1 MNIYKLLKNF
11 NILKISSISK
21 IINIS
26 DNTSNIKPYSLF
38 IAKKGFK
45 YDSHKDVRKVAL
57 QGATAIILEN
67 KDFFQDLK
75 DIDVTVALTNNSRKS
90 EAIISSRFYNDP
102 SSEMEVIGITGTNG
116 KTSTSYILAQFYEL
130 LDKNVGVIG
139 TLGYKYKG
147 YKFGEGNTTPGAIEW
162 FQLLREMKD
171 LGAEV
176 ITAEISSHALD
187 QYRVYGT
194 KFAGGIFTNLTQD
207 HLDYHKNLDDYFFAK
222 RKLVDLVLERNP
234 DGIFVTNIDD
244 NYGRELY
251 QIYKDKIRIITY
263 GYSEDADFR
272 ILDTRLTFNGQHF
285 IASYR
290 GEHLN
295 IFTNLLGDFNVYN
308 LSAAISYL
316 IGKGYHPSCIVEL
329 AKHIKPIKGRF
340 ETIETDF
347 LVVNDYAHTPDALE
361 KVLKSIKKLKPRRII
376 TVFGAGGNRDKSK
389 RPKMG
394 RIVEEFSDIVII
406 TSDNPRFEDPE
417 DIIKDIKSGMKLEK
431 KTFVITDRELA
442 IEKAICLAQKKDVV
456 LIAGKGH
463 ETYQIIRDKI
473 YPFDDIEVAKKYLK
487 KLGYTINV

>member
-11 NILKISSISK
+11 KIIKKGTNPKILNISENTSSI
-21 IINIS
+21 
-26 DNTSNIKPYSLF
+26 KPFTLF

-57 QGATAIILEN
+57 KGAKAILLEN
-67 KDFFQDLK
+67 KSFFQSLK
-75 DIDVTVALTNNSRKS
+75 DLDITVALTDNARKS
-90 EAIISSRFYNDP
+90 EAIISNRFYEDP

-147 YKFGEGNTTPGAIEW
+147 YIFGEGNTTPGAIEW

-207 HLDYHKNLDDYFFAK
+207 HLDYHKNLEDYFFAK
-222 RKLVDLVLERNP
+222 SKLVDLVIERNP
-234 DGIFVTNIDD
+234 DGIFVINIDD
-244 NYGRELY
+244 DYGKELY
-251 QIYKDKIRIITY
+251 QVYKNKINVITY
-263 GYSEDADFR
+263 GYNSNADFR
-272 ILDTRLTFNGQHF
+272 IIDTRLTFNGQHF
-285 IASYR
+285 IANYK

-295 IFTNLLGDFNVYN
+295 IFTHLLGDFNVYN
-308 LSAAISYL
+308 LSAALSYL
-316 IGKGYHPSCIVEL
+316 IGKGYNPSCLAEL
-329 AKHIKPIKGRF
+329 SKHIKPIKGRF

-361 KVLKSIKKLKPRRII
+361 KILKSIRKLKPRRII
-376 TVFGAGGNRDKSK
+376 TVFGAGGNRDRTK

-394 RIVEEFSDIVII
+394 KVVEELSDIVII
-406 TSDNPRFEDPE
+406 TSDNPRFENPE
-417 DIIKDIKSGMKLEK
+417 DIIEDIKSGMKFEK
-431 KTFVITDRELA
+431 KTFVIVDRELA

-463 ETYQIIRDKI
+463 ETYQIIGDKI